1 MSLQE
6 DIMSINLMD
15 KVALVT
21 GAASG
26 VGRATA
32 LKFADLGAKVV
43 VADVDET
50 GGYETVRLVRECGAE
65 AIFVHVD
72 IADEASVRKLVEVV
86 KSTYGHLDYAV
97 NNAGVLSSFTLL
109 HEKTVTDFDRIISVN
124 LRGTFLCMKYEIELL
139 IENGGGAIVNTS
151 SIAGLV
157 AVPGIADYVAS
168 KHGVNG
174 ITRTAAVEYASFGI
188 RVNAINPGGID
199 TPMASHVEYAPGFAE
214 VMKDNSV
221 PVPMK
226 RIGTPQEMAN
236 TIVWLCSDEASYI
249 TGACLPVDG
258 AYTAA

>member
-1 MSLQE
+1 
-6 DIMSINLMD
+6 MSINLMD

-43 VADVDET
+43 VADVDEA
-50 GGYETVRLVRECGAE
+50 GGRETVSLFNECGAE
-65 AIFVHVD
+65 AIFVYVN
-72 IADEASVRKLVEVV
+72 IADEASVQQLIEVI
-86 KSTYGHLDYAV
+86 KTTYGHLDYAV

-109 HEKTVTDFDRIISVN
+109 HEKSVADFDRIISVN
-124 LRGTFLCMKYEIELL
+124 LRGTFLCMKYEIELM

-157 AVPGIADYVAS
+157 AVAGITDYVAS

-174 ITRTAAVEYASFGI
+174 LTRTAAVEYASSGI

-199 TPMASHVEYAPGFAE
+199 TPMASHVEFAPGFAE
-214 VMKDNSV
+214 VAKEATV